1 MNLNIIDNRVIALAG
16 ILQAAHLVN
25 RTAQHGMADQAALEA
40 SIGSVLKLDADSTR
54 EIFGG
59 LAGLETGLRQIER
72 QIGRE
77 RDPLEQ
83 RYVINLLQ
91 LEPRLRARPDLLAKI
106 RQGVQ
111 EASARA
117 ANLPMTDTEVLA
129 CLADTYT
136 ETVSTLSP
144 RIMVT
149 GEPNLLNR
157 PEIANRI
164 RALLLAGVRAAVLWQ
179 QCGGSRLKLLFQ
191 ARRTVETA
199 RDLLNGIGRGIET

>member
-1 MNLNIIDNRVIALAG
+1 MNNLDNRVISLAG
-16 ILQAAHLVN
+16 VLQAAHLVN

-54 EIFGG
+54 DVFGG
-59 LAGLETGLRQIER
+59 LSGVETGLRQIET

-91 LEPRLRARPDLLAKI
+91 LEPPLRARPDLLERI
-106 RQGVQ
+106 RSGVSQ
-111 EASARA
+111 A
-117 ANLPMTDTEVLA
+117 AELAEGRPLTDPEVLA
-129 CLADTYT
+129 CLAETYT

-144 RIMVT
+144 RIMVS
-149 GEPNLLNR
+149 GEPNQLNR

-164 RALLLAGVRAAVLWQ
+164 RALLLAGVRAAVLWRQ
-179 QCGGSRLKLLFQ
+179 SGGSRLKLLLQ
-191 ARRTVETA
+191 ARRTVA
-199 RDLLNGIGRGIET
+199 RAHELLAEIGRGAT

>member
-1 MNLNIIDNRVIALAG
+1 MNNIDNRVISLAG
-16 ILQAAHLVN
+16 VLQAAHLVN
-25 RTAQHGMADQAALEA
+25 HTAQHGMADQAALEA

-54 EIFGG
+54 EVFGG
-59 LAGLETGLRQIER
+59 LSGVETGLRQIET

-91 LEPRLRARPDLLAKI
+91 LEPPLRARPDLLERI
-106 RQGVQ
+106 RSGVSQ
-111 EASARA
+111 A
-117 ANLPMTDTEVLA
+117 AELAEGRPLTDPEVLA
-129 CLADTYT
+129 CLAETYT

-149 GEPNLLNR
+149 GEPNQLNR

-164 RALLLAGVRAAVLWQ
+164 RALLLAGVRAAVLWRQ
-179 QCGGSRLKLLFQ
+179 AGGSRLKLLFQ
-191 ARRTVETA
+191 ARRTVA
-199 RDLLNGIGRGIET
+199 RAHELLAEIGRGAT

>member
-1 MNLNIIDNRVIALAG
+1 MKLLDDRVIALAG

-25 RTAQHGMADQAALEA
+25 RVAQRGMADQAALEA
-40 SIGSVLKLDADSTR
+40 SLGSVLRLDADSTADV
-54 EIFGG
+54 FGG
-59 LAGLETGLRQIER
+59 RHGVETGLRQIER

-77 RDPLEQ
+77 REPLEQ

-91 LEPRLRARPDLLAKI
+91 LAPRLQARPDLVERIRTGVRQAQALADE
-106 RQGVQ
+106 RP
-111 EASARA
+111 
-117 ANLPMTDTEVLA
+117 LTDPEVVA

-149 GEPNLLNR
+149 GEPTLLNR
-157 PEIANRI
+157 PEVANRI
-164 RALLLAGVRAAVLWQ
+164 RALLLAGVRAAVLWN

-191 ARRTVETA
+191 ARRTVERA
-199 RDLLNGIGRGIET
+199 RAMLADIGRRTP